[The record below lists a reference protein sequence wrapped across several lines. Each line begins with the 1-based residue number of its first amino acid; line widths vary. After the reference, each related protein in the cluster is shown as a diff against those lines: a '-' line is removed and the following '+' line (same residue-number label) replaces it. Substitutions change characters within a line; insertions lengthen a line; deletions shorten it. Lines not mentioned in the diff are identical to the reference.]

1 MEKDVIQ
8 RIAKQ
13 CSFKEMSQAALA
25 DYFRTLPNRLQTNV
39 SRFLRKGQV
48 GDWKNYFTPAQ
59 NERFNKD
66 YAKRM
71 ADSGLEF
78 DFGE

>member
-1 MEKDVIQ
+1 
-8 RIAKQ
+8 
-13 CSFKEMSQAALA
+13 MSQAPLA
-25 DYFRTLPNRLQTNV
+25 DLFRNVPNRDQTNV

-48 GDWKNYFTPAQ
+48 GDWKNYFTPEQ
-59 NERFNKD
+59 NEKFNKE